1 MVKKIAKLLIIFV
14 LASPVLFF
22 LNTGFSADLPWK
34 TFQTIGFS
42 AAFSTSLVWPVLRK
56 YFLILSALLLIM
68 MPVVFIFGE
77 ILWAEIFGSS
87 GFGLILL
94 LILSYIPQ
102 FVKKGYI
109 ERI

>member
-1 MVKKIAKLLIIFV
+1 MAKKVIKLLLILV
-14 LASPVLFF
+14 LVLPVLFF
-22 LNTGFSADLPWK
+22 LNTGFYADSPWK

-42 AAFSTSLVWPVLRK
+42 AVFSISLVWPVLRK
-56 YFLILSALLLIM
+56 YFLILSAVLLIIM
-68 MPVVFIFGE
+68 AVVFIFGE
-77 ILWAEIFGSS
+77 LLWAEISGSS

-94 LILSYIPQ
+94 LLLSYIPQ

>member
-1 MVKKIAKLLIIFV
+1 MTKKAVKLVSIFIFV
-14 LASPVLFF
+14 LPVLFY
-22 LNTGFSADLPWK
+22 LNTGFSADSPWK

-42 AAFSTSLVWPVLRK
+42 AAFSASLVWPVLRK
-56 YFLILSALLLIM
+56 YFLILSAVLLIM
-68 MPVVFIFGE
+68 MSVVFVFGQTG
-77 ILWAEIFGSS
+77 WAEVFGSS

-94 LILSYIPQ
+94 LLLSYIPQ